1 MVPYNDVLSNEGKV
15 WRTEFG
21 VNPEK
26 RLAKNLV
33 MLAKLVKDK
42 QGKWF

>member
-1 MVPYNDVLSNEGKV
+1 VLSNEGKV